1 MREESQADSPR
12 LTGSIAEWF
21 PLGQAEIALDESPET
36 RQLVD
41 AVAARLREARRA
53 QRLTLRALSEK
64 TGLSEPFLS
73 RLERGRVST
82 SIANLILITRTVGI
96 DLGQLFRGV
105 SGTTTTQHY
114 ALVRAA
120 ERRPP
125 QDVPATG
132 YTYQPMA
139 VGWPGQR
146 MDAFVLT
153 FPVKNRAD
161 VLTAHEGEELS
172 FVLQGEILF
181 QLGDEKI
188 PLKTGDCLYFNAEI
202 PHMGKNVGRV
212 DAKVLM
218 VAAPGRG
225 PGREYGWWK
234 APAPAAKPKPRRAR
248 RSSRTRRDP

>member
-1 MREESQADSPR
+1 
-12 LTGSIAEWF
+12 
-21 PLGQAEIALDESPET
+21 LDETPET
-36 RQLVD
+36 RALVE

-96 DLGQLFRGV
+96 DLGQLFQGV

-125 QDVPATG
+125 QEVPATG

-161 VLTAHEGEELS
+161 VLTAHEGDELS

-188 PLKTGDCLYFNAEI
+188 PLKAGDCLYFNAEI

-234 APAPAAKPKPRRAR
+234 APAPAARTRPRRLR
-248 RSSRTRRDP
+248 RSSRTRRDG

>member
-1 MREESQADSPR
+1 M
-12 LTGSIAEWF
+12 
-21 PLGQAEIALDESPET
+21 EIALRERPET
-36 RQLVD
+36 AALVG
-41 AVAARLREARRA
+41 AMAARLREARRA
-53 QRLTLRALSEK
+53 HGLTLRALSEK

-73 RLERGRVST
+73 KLERGRVST
-82 SIANLILITRTVGI
+82 SIANLILISRTVGI
-96 DLGQLFRGV
+96 ELGQLFQDAA
-105 SGTTTTQHY
+105 GTTATQHY
-114 ALVRAA
+114 ALVRAG
-120 ERRPP
+120 ERRAP
-125 QDVPATG
+125 QAVPATG

-153 FPVKNRAD
+153 FPVRNRAD

-225 PGREYGWWK
+225 PGREFGWWK
-234 APAPAAKPKPRRAR
+234 GPAPAPAVRRKRRGKPT
-248 RSSRTRRDP
+248 RTRSEG

>member
-1 MREESQADSPR
+1 
-12 LTGSIAEWF
+12 
-21 PLGQAEIALDESPET
+21 LDESPKTE
-36 RQLVD
+36 QLVQ

-96 DLGQLFRGV
+96 DLGQLFRDAG
-105 SGTTTTQHY
+105 GTATQNY

-120 ERRPP
+120 ERRAP
-125 QDVPATG
+125 QEVPATG

-161 VLTAHEGEELS
+161 VLTAHQGEELS

-188 PLKTGDCLYFNAEI
+188 PLRAGDCLYFNAEI

-234 APAPAAKPKPRRAR
+234 APAPPAKARPRRLR
-248 RSSRTRRDP
+248 RSSRTRRDG

>member
-1 MREESQADSPR
+1 MRGDCQGDSPR

-36 RQLVD
+36 RALVE

-73 RLERGRVST
+73 RLERGLVST

-96 DLGQLFRGV
+96 DLGQLFQGV

-125 QDVPATG
+125 QEVPATG

-146 MDAFVLT
+146 MDA
-153 FPVKNRAD
+153 
-161 VLTAHEGEELS
+161 
-172 FVLQGEILF
+172 
-181 QLGDEKI
+181 
-188 PLKTGDCLYFNAEI
+188 Y
-202 PHMGKNVGRV
+202 
-212 DAKVLM
+212 VLM

-234 APAPAAKPKPRRAR
+234 APAPAARTRPRRLR
-248 RSSRTRRDP
+248 RSSRTRRDG

>member
-1 MREESQADSPR
+1 M
-12 LTGSIAEWF
+12 
-21 PLGQAEIALDESPET
+21 DESSET
-36 RQLVD
+36 HQLVQ

-53 QRLTLRALSEK
+53 QRLTLRALSDK

-82 SIANLILITRTVGI
+82 SIANLILITRIVGI
-96 DLGQLFRGV
+96 ELGQLFRDAA
-105 SGTTTTQHY
+105 GTTATQHY
-114 ALVRAA
+114 TLVRAS
-120 ERRPP
+120 ERRAPEA
-125 QDVPATG
+125 VPATG
-132 YTYQPMA
+132 YSYQPMA
-139 VGWPGQR
+139 TGWPGQR
-146 MDAFVLT
+146 MDAFLLT

-161 VLTAHEGEELS
+161 VLTSHEGDELS

-188 PLKTGDCLYFNAEI
+188 PLRAGDCLYFNAEI

-225 PGREYGWWK
+225 PGRELGWWR
-234 APAPAAKPKPRRAR
+234 APGPGRPVAARRRAR
-248 RSSRTRRDP
+248 RASRTRSDT

>member
-1 MREESQADSPR
+1 
-12 LTGSIAEWF
+12 
-21 PLGQAEIALDESPET
+21 
-36 RQLVD
+36 
-41 AVAARLREARRA
+41 
-53 QRLTLRALSEK
+53 
-64 TGLSEPFLS
+64 
-73 RLERGRVST
+73 
-82 SIANLILITRTVGI
+82 
-96 DLGQLFRGV
+96 
-105 SGTTTTQHY
+105 
-114 ALVRAA
+114 
-120 ERRPP
+120 
-125 QDVPATG
+125 
-132 YTYQPMA
+132 

-161 VLTAHEGEELS
+161 VLTAHEGEEMS

-234 APAPAAKPKPRRAR
+234 APAPAARARPRR
-248 RSSRTRRDP
+248 RSASRTRRDA

>member
-1 MREESQADSPR
+1 M
-12 LTGSIAEWF
+12 G
-21 PLGQAEIALDESPET
+21 IALGENPET
-36 RQLVD
+36 AGLVR
-41 AVAARLREARRA
+41 AVAARLREARHAR
-53 QRLTLRALSEK
+53 RLTLRTLSEK

-73 RLERGRVST
+73 KLERGRVST
-82 SIANLILITRTVGI
+82 SIANLILITRTVGV
-96 DLGQLFRGV
+96 DLGQLFQDV
-105 SGTTTTQHY
+105 SGPAASQHY
-114 ALVRAA
+114 ALVRAG
-120 ERRPP
+120 ERRTP
-125 QDVPATG
+125 QAVPATG

-146 MDAFVLT
+146 MDAFLLT

-172 FVLQGEILF
+172 FVLQGEIVF

-188 PLKTGDCLYFNAEI
+188 PLRAGDCLYFNAEI

-225 PGREYGWWK
+225 PGRELGWWK
-234 APAPAAKPKPRRAR
+234 APVAPSGTARKRRAKPSRAR
-248 RSSRTRRDP
+248 SDA

>member
-1 MREESQADSPR
+1 LEA
-12 LTGSIAEWF
+12 
-21 PLGQAEIALDESPET
+21 SPET
-36 RQLVD
+36 TALVH
-41 AVAARLREARRA
+41 AVAARLREARLAR
-53 QRLTLRALSEK
+53 RLTLRALSDK

-73 RLERGRVST
+73 KLERGRVST

-96 DLGQLFRGV
+96 DLGQLFQDAAGARAA
-105 SGTTTTQHY
+105 QHY
-114 ALVRAA
+114 ALVRAG
-120 ERRPP
+120 ERGTP
-125 QDVPATG
+125 QAVPATG

-153 FPVKNRAD
+153 FPVRNRAD

-181 QLGDEKI
+181 QLGEEKI
-188 PLKTGDCLYFNAEI
+188 PLKAGDCLYFNAEI

-225 PGREYGWWK
+225 PGRELGWWK
-234 APAPAAKPKPRRAR
+234 APAVGPSPRRTR
-248 RSSRTRRDP
+248 RGKTSRTRSAG

>member
-1 MREESQADSPR
+1 MCASRR
-12 LTGSIAEWF
+12 LTGSIPEWF
-21 PLGQAEIALDESPET
+21 LLRQADIALDERAET
-36 RQLVD
+36 RQLVQ
-41 AVAARLREARRA
+41 AVAARLREARRT
-53 QRLTLRALSEK
+53 RRFTLRALSEK

-96 DLGQLFRGV
+96 DLGQLFQDAA
-105 SGTTTTQHY
+105 GTTATQHY
-114 ALVRAA
+114 TLVRASQ
-120 ERRPP
+120 RRTP
-125 QDVPATG
+125 QAVPATG

-139 VGWPGQR
+139 VAWPGQR

-161 VLTAHEGEELS
+161 VLTAHEGEELT

-181 QLGDEKI
+181 QLGEEQI
-188 PLKTGDCLYFNAEI
+188 PLKAGDCLYFNAEI

-218 VAAPGRG
+218 VAGPGRG
-225 PGREYGWWK
+225 RGRELGWWK
-234 APAPAAKPKPRRAR
+234 APVPPRLRPAPRRSGK
-248 RSSRTRRDP
+248 SSRSRSDA

>member
-1 MREESQADSPR
+1 
-12 LTGSIAEWF
+12 
-21 PLGQAEIALDESPET
+21 
-36 RQLVD
+36 
-41 AVAARLREARRA
+41 
-53 QRLTLRALSEK
+53 
-64 TGLSEPFLS
+64 
-73 RLERGRVST
+73 
-82 SIANLILITRTVGI
+82 
-96 DLGQLFRGV
+96 
-105 SGTTTTQHY
+105 
-114 ALVRAA
+114 
-120 ERRPP
+120 
-125 QDVPATG
+125 
-132 YTYQPMA
+132 
-139 VGWPGQR
+139 

-188 PLKTGDCLYFNAEI
+188 ALKTGDCLYFNAEI

-234 APAPAAKPKPRRAR
+234 APGPAATAPPRRAR

>member
-1 MREESQADSPR
+1 MDDS
-12 LTGSIAEWF
+12 A
-21 PLGQAEIALDESPET
+21 ET
-36 RQLVD
+36 RQLVQ
-41 AVAARLREARRA
+41 AVAARLREARRTR
-53 QRLTLRALSEK
+53 RLTLRALSEK

-96 DLGQLFRGV
+96 DLGQLFHDAA
-105 SGTTTTQHY
+105 GTTTTQHY
-114 ALVRAA
+114 TLVRAS
-120 ERRPP
+120 ERRTP
-125 QDVPATG
+125 QAVATTG

-139 VGWPGQR
+139 IAWPGQR

-188 PLKTGDCLYFNAEI
+188 PLKAGDCLYFNAEI

-225 PGREYGWWK
+225 PGRELGWWK
-234 APAPAAKPKPRRAR
+234 APAPPPPRAAAR
-248 RSSRTRRDP
+248 RPGKPSRSRRDA

>member
-1 MREESQADSPR
+1 LR
-12 LTGSIAEWF
+12 
-21 PLGQAEIALDESPET
+21 ESPET
-36 RQLVD
+36 AALVQT
-41 AVAARLREARRA
+41 VAARLREARRA
-53 QRLTLRALSEK
+53 QRLTLRALAEK

-73 RLERGRVST
+73 KLERGRVST
-82 SIANLILITRTVGI
+82 SIANLILISRTVGI
-96 DLGQLFRGV
+96 ELGQLFQDAAA
-105 SGTTTTQHY
+105 GTTASQHY
-114 ALVRAA
+114 ALVRAG
-120 ERRPP
+120 ERRTP
-125 QDVPATG
+125 QAVPATG

-153 FPVKNRAD
+153 FPVRNRAD

-181 QLGDEKI
+181 QLGEEKI
-188 PLKTGDCLYFNAEI
+188 PLRAGDCLYFNAEI

-225 PGREYGWWK
+225 PGREFGWWK
-234 APAPAAKPKPRRAR
+234 APAPAPAAAR
-248 RSSRTRRDP
+248 RKRRPRPTRTRSED

>member
-1 MREESQADSPR
+1 MCASRR
-12 LTGSIAEWF
+12 LTGSIPEGF
-21 PLGQAEIALDESPET
+21 LLRQADIALDESAET
-36 RQLVD
+36 RQLVQ
-41 AVAARLREARRA
+41 AVAARLREARRT
-53 QRLTLRALSEK
+53 RRFTLRALSEK

-96 DLGQLFRGV
+96 DLGQLFQDAA
-105 SGTTTTQHY
+105 GTTATQHY
-114 ALVRAA
+114 TLVRASQR
-120 ERRPP
+120 RRP
-125 QDVPATG
+125 QVVPATG

-139 VGWPGQR
+139 VAWPGQR

-161 VLTAHEGEELS
+161 VLTAHEGEELT

-181 QLGDEKI
+181 QLGDEQI
-188 PLKTGDCLYFNAEI
+188 PLKAGDCLYFNAEI

-225 PGREYGWWK
+225 PGRELGWWK
-234 APAPAAKPKPRRAR
+234 APVPPRLRPAPKRSGK
-248 RSSRTRRDP
+248 SSRSRSDA

>member
-1 MREESQADSPR
+1 LEEI
-12 LTGSIAEWF
+12 L
-21 PLGQAEIALDESPET
+21 PET
-36 RQLVD
+36 AALVQK
-41 AVAARLREARRA
+41 VAARLREARQAR
-53 QRLTLRALSEK
+53 RLTLRELSDK

-73 RLERGRVST
+73 KLERGRVST
-82 SIANLILITRTVGI
+82 SIANLILITRTVGV
-96 DLGQLFRGV
+96 DLGQLFQDAAGA
-105 SGTTTTQHY
+105 TTTPHY
-114 ALVRAA
+114 ALVRSG
-120 ERRPP
+120 ERRTP
-125 QDVPATG
+125 QAVSAPG
-132 YTYQPMA
+132 YSYQPMA

-188 PLKTGDCLYFNAEI
+188 PLRAGDCLYFNAEI

-225 PGREYGWWK
+225 PGRELGWWK
-234 APAPAAKPKPRRAR
+234 APGAMPRPRGKR
-248 RSSRTRRDP
+248 RGKSPRTRSHT